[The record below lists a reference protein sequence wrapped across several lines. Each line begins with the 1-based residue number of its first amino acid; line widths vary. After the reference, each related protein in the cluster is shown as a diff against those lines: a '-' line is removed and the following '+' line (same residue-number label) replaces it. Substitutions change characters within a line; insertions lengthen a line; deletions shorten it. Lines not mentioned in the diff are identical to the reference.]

1 MEDKQTILKLYE
13 NFINDIYSMSKEKL
27 EINKR
32 ISEEQEKLNV
42 TLTDEQK
49 ELIDNVK
56 TLENESHEL
65 VNRDTFVFAYQLA
78 TKLIIES
85 LEGNNKI
92 TNS

>member
-49 ELIDNVK
+49 ELIDNIK
-56 TLENESHEL
+56 ILENESHEL

-85 LEGNNKI
+85 LEGNNKD
-92 TNS
+92 N

>member
-49 ELIDNVK
+49 ELIDNIK

-85 LEGNNKI
+85 LEGNNK
-92 TNS
+92 NN